1 MAVTAVR
8 ARGGLLAAAGC
19 LITASGC
26 GLICGLAA
34 ANSVSEQSRAP

>member
-8 ARGGLLAAAGC
+8 ARGLLAAAGC

-34 ANSVSEQSRAP
+34 ANSVSEQSGAP